1 MKAISLYAL
10 ERFLLGTVKFSIVR
24 TNSQPCAYHYWKD
37 FIILAFDDHGNF
49 YVKSP
54 ALWRSRSV
62 LVDLKTFLKIRF
74 DLVPQILRASRI
86 FGCPSSR
93 AVVYRH

>member
-37 FIILAFDDHGNF
+37 FSFRRSRKF

-54 ALWRSRSV
+54 ALWRTRSV
-62 LVDLKTFLKIRF
+62 LVDLKTFLKIGF
-74 DLVPQILRASRI
+74 GLLPKILRASRI